1 MTFAIGQRVFLKM
14 TFKYFKIGHVEHWLN
29 GYKVVE
35 FDIWTHEWKEIV
47 ANSKFNKIPGFGT
60 GKKGHIALQDHGDGV
75 WYRNIKIREI

>member
-35 FDIWTHEWKEIV
+35 FDIWTHE
-47 ANSKFNKIPGFGT
+47 
-60 GKKGHIALQDHGDGV
+60 
-75 WYRNIKIREI
+75 

>member
-35 FDIWTHEWKEIV
+35 FDIWTHEWKKWVPI
-47 ANSKFNKIPGFGT
+47 ANSIKFPVLVLVKKDTSRYKIMVMVSG
-60 GKKGHIALQDHGDGV
+60 I
-75 WYRNIKIREI
+75 EILR